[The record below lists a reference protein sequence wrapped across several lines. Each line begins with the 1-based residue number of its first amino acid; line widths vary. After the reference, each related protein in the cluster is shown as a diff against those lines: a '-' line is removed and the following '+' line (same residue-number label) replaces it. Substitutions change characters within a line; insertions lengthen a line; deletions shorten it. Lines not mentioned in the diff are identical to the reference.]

1 MSKHSVLE
9 KALLQVETL
18 EEAVKK
24 NSKEILRSTMK
35 EDLYD
40 ILKEKDEEEEEN
52 PEVEDDMSDDNVD
65 TDDKVEDE
73 DMSDDKDEDDEED
86 DDNDEDVDDDD
97 MDTAESMDD
106 EDSMDD
112 SFEDDEESMDDDEE
126 PLDMTGASDDEVL
139 KVFKAMKPEDG
150 IVVKREGNQITFED
164 DEEEYIIKLDDDDSS
179 SGEMNEEEEEE
190 VVYEI
195 DLDDEEIEEMHDS
208 DDMEDEE
215 EMYESDDMEDEVEM
229 YETDETLSDEEEM
242 GEAAR
247 TIGFGVRGPRQKK
260 MFKAGRPDLQEAYN
274 KLKKQN
280 QEYKKALALFK
291 DKLNEVALFN
301 ANLTYATRLFA
312 EQTTTKKEKLKI
324 LERFD
329 SVNTISESKLLFESI
344 KNELSN
350 KKPIAETVVDKI
362 ITTPKSS
369 TTEVLSEAKAY
380 ENPEFTRIKELMKK
394 IK

>member
-1 MSKHSVLE
+1 MSKQSILE

-40 ILKEKDEEEEEN
+40 ILKEQEEEEEKPEEEEVEKPEEEEEMSDDDMSADEEEDMSDEEEE
-52 PEVEDDMSDDNVD
+52 DMSDEEEEDMAD
-65 TDDKVEDE
+65 EEEEDMADEDE
-73 DMSDDKDEDDEED
+73 DMSDE
-86 DDNDEDVDDDD
+86 DD
-97 MDTAESMDD
+97 MDT
-106 EDSMDD
+106 
-112 SFEDDEESMDDDEE
+112 EDDA
-126 PLDMTGASDDEVL
+126 LDMTGASDEEVL

-150 IVVKREGNQITFED
+150 IVVKKEGNQIKFED
-164 DEEEYIIKLDDDDSS
+164 DEDEYIIKLDDEDTTST
-179 SGEMNEEEEEE
+179 EMNEEEEE

-195 DLDDEEIEEMHDS
+195 DLDDDEDMDDESEEEEMDES
-208 DDMEDEE
+208 EEDMDDESEESEE
-215 EMYESDDMEDEVEM
+215 EMYETDD
-229 YETDETLSDEEEM
+229 TLSDEEEM

-260 MFKAGRPDLQEAYN
+260 MFKAGRPELQEEYK

-280 QEYKKALALFK
+280 QEYKKALKLFK

-301 ANLTYATRLFA
+301 ANLTYATRLFT
-312 EQTTTKKEKLKI
+312 EQTTTKNEKINI

-329 SVNTISESKLLFESI
+329 SVNTISESKLLYQSI
-344 KNELSN
+344 KNELNN
-350 KKPIAETVVDKI
+350 KKPIAESVADKI
-362 ITTPKSS
+362 ISTPKSS
-369 TTEVLSEAKAY
+369 SSEILSEAKAY
-380 ENPEFTRIKELMKK
+380 ENPQYKRMKELMQK